1 MYAILTA
8 LLVIGIGAIGGTG
21 GIGKPAPD
29 FSLPDVNGKTHS
41 LREFRGKATVL
52 VFTST
57 QCSITNAY
65 TDRLKS
71 IVSDYSPK
79 GVSLIAV
86 NSNSDEAVDQIR
98 DHMQKNGVGWNVLKD
113 QGGKVAGLYGAERT
127 PEAFIIDSEGVIR
140 YHGRIDD
147 SFEAARVK
155 RNDLRVALDELLS
168 SRAVSVA
175 ETKAFGC
182 QIKREQSTAS
192 DSSVSLLKPA
202 ELSKLK
208 DDAKGKVLVVNFW
221 ATWCGPCVAEFP
233 EFVALD
239 EKYRSSGVN
248 VIGISADEVADL
260 QSKVVPFVRDAK
272 ARFPVYVQDVEDP
285 QEMIDRVAKEWSG
298 ALPATFVFDRQGTLV
313 YKRLGIIDRDEL
325 VGQIQKALKM

>member
-8 LLVIGIGAIGGTG
+8 LLLIGIGKA
-21 GIGKPAPD
+21 APD
-29 FSLPDVNGKTHS
+29 FSLPDAAGKAHS
-41 LREFRGKATVL
+41 LREYRGKATIL

-79 GVSLIAV
+79 GVSLVAV
-86 NSNSDEAVDQIR
+86 NSNSDEAVDRIR
-98 DHMQKNGVGWNVLKD
+98 DYNQKNGLSWNVLKD
-113 QGGKVAGLYGAERT
+113 QGSKVASLYGAERT
-127 PEAFIIDSEGVIR
+127 PEAFIIDGEGVIR

-155 RNDLRVALDELLS
+155 RNDLREALDELLS
-168 SRAVSVA
+168 GKPVSVA

-182 QIKREQSTAS
+182 QIKRDQAAAA
-192 DSSVSLLKPA
+192 DSRVSLLKPA
-202 ELSKLK
+202 DLSKLK
-208 DDAKGKVLVVNFW
+208 EDAKGKVLVVNFW

-239 EKYRSSGVN
+239 EKYRTSGVN
-248 VIGISADEVADL
+248 IVGISADEVSDL

-285 QEMIDRVAKEWSG
+285 QEMIDRIAKEWSG

-325 VGQIQKALKM
+325 AGQIQKALKM